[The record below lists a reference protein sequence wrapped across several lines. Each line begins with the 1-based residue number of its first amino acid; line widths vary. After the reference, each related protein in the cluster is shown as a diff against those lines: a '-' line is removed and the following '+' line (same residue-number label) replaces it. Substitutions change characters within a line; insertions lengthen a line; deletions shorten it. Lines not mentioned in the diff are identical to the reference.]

1 MLQNAM
7 LFAAKRK
14 VKTWFLQNKCAPFYR
29 QKASNN
35 TQLYAFSEVK
45 KKRIF

>member
-1 MLQNAM
+1 M

-29 QKASNN
+29 QKVSKN
-35 TQLYAFSEVK
+35 TQLLAFSEVK
-45 KKRIF
+45 KKRIFLK